1 MAVIEAGKEI
11 KWMRNILTEF
21 GYLPSCIS
29 TLSID
34 NKSRIKVIKNPEYHR
49 CIKHL
54 DLQYY

>member
-1 MAVIEAGKEI
+1 MAAIEAGKEI

-21 GYLPSCIS
+21 GYPPSCIL

-34 NKSRIKVIKNPEYHR
+34 NKSRIKIIKNPEYHR
-49 CIKHL
+49 CMKYL

>member
-1 MAVIEAGKEI
+1 MAAIEARKEI

-21 GYLPSCIS
+21 GYPLFCIS

-34 NKSRIKVIKNPEYHR
+34 NKSRIKVIKNLEYHGYM
-49 CIKHL
+49 KHL